1 MKKDF
6 FDPNGTQR
14 VSFPYHSPG
23 LGVWII
29 FQNTTTFNN
38 IQITSQFSL
47 WSKSMTSPA
56 SWLSN
61 YSWIGSLP
69 ILLSKTRFLAS
80 LTNILELYHLY
91 CVLIT
96 FNYPFVLCSAE
107 NWTYNIAHEDKHTNS
122 QQISSS
128 FLSLFTLSAPPVY
141 PLALVLFYI
150 ALFLFLSFIPPSL
163 LPILH
168 LRDSFSSLLI
178 FWN

>member
-1 MKKDF
+1 MESTMKKDC

-23 LGVWII
+23 LGVRII

-47 WSKSMTSPA
+47 WSKSMTSPT

-91 CVLIT
+91 SVLIT
-96 FNYPFVLCSAE
+96 FNYPFVLCSAK
-107 NWTYNIAHEDKHTNS
+107 NWTYNIAHVDKHTNS

-128 FLSLFTLSAPPVY
+128 FLSLFTLS
-141 PLALVLFYI
+141 
-150 ALFLFLSFIPPSL
+150 L
-163 LPILH
+163 LLQSIL
-168 LRDSFSSLLI
+168 
-178 FWN
+178 